1 MVFKNLEKNRY
12 ISDGNKDRIV
22 IPSSEESKLN
32 ESYTNVRVYE
42 EA

>member
-12 ISDGNKDRIV
+12 ISDGIKDRIV
-22 IPSSEESKLN
+22 IPSSEKDKLN
-32 ESYTNVRVYE
+32 DNYTNVRIYE

>member
-22 IPSSEESKLN
+22 IPSSVKDNINSELS
-32 ESYTNVRVYE
+32 NVRIYE
-42 EA
+42 ED